1 MWLVRVLYY
10 ISNTYK
16 YWYVLILDMSIRSG
30 AIAYM
35 CALAKQLEP
44 VDVELW
50 FLPKLNRYLQS
61 SLASEG
67 LIDFGDPTE
76 VHLALR
82 PPLPRVFL
90 DHLVRF
96 SLLDH
101 LLEKLRV
108 IYSYYTTVLA
118 LVFDVHSTFH
128 FSTTCTVQYYCTV
141 YKVL

>member
-1 MWLVRVLYY
+1 
-10 ISNTYK
+10 
-16 YWYVLILDMSIRSG
+16 MSIRSG

-108 IYSYYTTVLA
+108 FCDFNTRTHYSIRLLVQVRELQYSHWCSMFTA
-118 LVFDVHSTFH
+118 LYDYLYMYVVQHCSTLIF
-128 FSTTCTVQYYCTV
+128 
-141 YKVL
+141 